1 MRISI
6 TKRFVYFTEQDFKTN
21 YMLLLILLTAAFA
34 ATTLKTIFSFA
45 AAELFRQPYQE
56 PYLLAALVSHFN
68 VCDTKTNRYI
78 GVGIQYVL
86 GLLFVI
92 GFQLLLNKGWVT
104 LSYESILLY
113 GTLIGILSMLG
124 WLFMFMQARSKPQ
137 MNSYGYYTQ
146 LFVANIVFAFTMAGC
161 YIII

>member
-1 MRISI
+1 MI
-6 TKRFVYFTEQDFKTN
+6 
-21 YMLLLILLTAAFA
+21 LLILLTAAFA

-45 AAELFRQPYQE
+45 TSELFRQPYQE

-68 VCDTKTNRYI
+68 VRDTKTNRLI
-78 GVGIQYVL
+78 GFIIQYTC

-92 GFQLLLNKGWVT
+92 GFQALLNTGLMT
-104 LSYESILLY
+104 LSLDNILLY
-113 GTLIGILSMLG
+113 GAFIGVLSIVG

-146 LFVANIVFAFTMAGC
+146 LFAAHIVFAFTMAGC
-161 YIII
+161 YLII